1 MSEEQ
6 TTAYRNQLLEAEQ
19 KIGEG
24 YDKTLITL
32 SGGSLAISITFIK
45 ELVGDQ
51 PYVLVTA
58 LAISWSSWAISLTS
72 LLLAFYFGGCAYRHT
87 IKTLDNNT
95 LNRENPG
102 GFYTTIL
109 RYFIAVGGISF
120 IVGVVTFLYFAF
132 KNIGA

>member
-72 LLLAFYFGGCAYRHT
+72 LLLAFYLVTSKLNQSYEYR
-87 IKTLDNNT
+87 L
-95 LNRENPG
+95 LE
-102 GFYTTIL
+102 
-109 RYFIAVGGISF
+109 
-120 IVGVVTFLYFAF
+120 
-132 KNIGA
+132 